1 MENDK
6 NAEKKNKTTQKRA
19 KKKKHGISLE
29 LSEARNNLKNENPN
43 ETKRKT
49 NFAARRGC
57 KINEGATGRVL
68 GQARVRERAGLG
80 IAPGL
85 KDSEL
90 YGSAPCCALLCWM
103 SATGRART

>member
-1 MENDK
+1 MQ
-6 NAEKKNKTTQKRA
+6 KKEEDVHK

-57 KINEGATGRVL
+57 KINEGATGRVRS
-68 GQARVRERAGLG
+68 GGAGAGPGTEIGIG

-90 YGSAPCCALLCWM
+90 CCAVLCV
-103 SATGRART
+103 G

>member
-1 MENDK
+1 M
-6 NAEKKNKTTQKRA
+6 
-19 KKKKHGISLE
+19 E

-57 KINEGATGRVL
+57 KINEGATGRVRS
-68 GQARVRERAGLG
+68 GGAGAEIGIG

-90 YGSAPCCALLCWM
+90 CCAVLC
-103 SATGRART
+103 AG

>member
-1 MENDK
+1 MQ
-6 NAEKKNKTTQKRA
+6 KKEEDDDDGEDVQKKR
-19 KKKKHGISLE
+19 KKKHGISLE

-57 KINEGATGRVL
+57 KINEGATGRVRSGGGRGRDWDRYSTRTEGL
-68 GQARVRERAGLG
+68 RVVLRRAVR
-80 IAPGL
+80 
-85 KDSEL
+85 
-90 YGSAPCCALLCWM
+90 WM

>member
-1 MENDK
+1 MGRTYK
-6 NAEKKNKTTQKRA
+6 

-57 KINEGATGRVL
+57 KINEGATGRVRS
-68 GQARVRERAGLG
+68 GGVWDRGRGGIGIG

-85 KDSEL
+85 KDSEF
-90 YGSAPCCALLCWM
+90 CCAVLC
-103 SATGRART
+103 AG

>member
-1 MENDK
+1 MGRTYK
-6 NAEKKNKTTQKRA
+6 I

-57 KINEGATGRVL
+57 KINEGATGRVRSGGVWDRGRGRDWDRYSTRTEGL
-68 GQARVRERAGLG
+68 RVLLRRAVR
-80 IAPGL
+80 
-85 KDSEL
+85 
-90 YGSAPCCALLCWM
+90 WM

>member
-1 MENDK
+1 MGRTY
-6 NAEKKNKTTQKRA
+6 KKKR

-57 KINEGATGRVL
+57 KINEGATGRVRS
-68 GQARVRERAGLG
+68 GGAGAGAEIGIG

-90 YGSAPCCALLCWM
+90 CCAVLC
-103 SATGRART
+103 AG

>member
-1 MENDK
+1 MQ
-6 NAEKKNKTTQKRA
+6 KKEEDVH
-19 KKKKHGISLE
+19 KKKKKHHGISLE

-57 KINEGATGRVL
+57 KINEGATGRVRS
-68 GQARVRERAGLG
+68 GGAGAGPGPEIGIG

-90 YGSAPCCALLCWM
+90 CCAVLC
-103 SATGRART
+103 AG

>member
-1 MENDK
+1 MQKKEEDDDDGEDVQKK
-6 NAEKKNKTTQKRA
+6 NEKKKQ
-19 KKKKHGISLE
+19 GISLE

-57 KINEGATGRVL
+57 KINEGATGRVRS
-68 GQARVRERAGLG
+68 GGAGAGPGPEIGIG

-90 YGSAPCCALLCWM
+90 CCAVLC
-103 SATGRART
+103 AG

>member
-1 MENDK
+1 MQ
-6 NAEKKNKTTQKRA
+6 KKEEDVHKK

-57 KINEGATGRVL
+57 KINEGATGRVRSGGGQGQGQGQRL
-68 GQARVRERAGLG
+68 G
-80 IAPGL
+80 
-85 KDSEL
+85 
-90 YGSAPCCALLCWM
+90 
-103 SATGRART
+103 